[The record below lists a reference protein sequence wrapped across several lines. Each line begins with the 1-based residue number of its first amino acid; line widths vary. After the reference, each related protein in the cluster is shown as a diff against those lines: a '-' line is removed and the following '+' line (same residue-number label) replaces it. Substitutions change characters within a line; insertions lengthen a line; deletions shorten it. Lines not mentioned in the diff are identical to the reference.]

1 MINNSFHRWPAA
13 LLLLAAGIF
22 VCPQATLHAQERFGV
37 EIPISVEPL
46 PPISPEPFE
55 VVGPA
60 PLAEDLLEQSLSP
73 TATRFR
79 DNEMGPPG
87 EERSPFR
94 SRLSWIPTQHVQ
106 SQPED
111 WSQSGEQI
119 SLAAPFYI
127 APGGGNI
134 WLATGTV
141 DHLSINTGAI
151 LPDSQLPVPDNL
163 WKIEGGAMNFRDLD
177 NGWRTAA
184 ILNFGSVS
192 DQPFAAFRDMTV
204 TAIGSV
210 EIPYRERDAW
220 TYSLFYSPTS
230 QFPYPLPGLAYV
242 WRPSDRFHANI
253 GIPFSLQYRPTET
266 FSIVASYFPLTNA
279 NILARRRLSDNWSL
293 YGGYQV
299 VNETYWLADRHERNE
314 LFYLFDQR
322 LTLGLQRKLI
332 GGLSLDFT
340 TGYVFDREVFQGDGF
355 SDNRRD
361 EINIDPGV
369 FGAVQLIWA
378 L

>member
-1 MINNSFHRWPAA
+1 MI
-13 LLLLAAGIF
+13 LAAGI
-22 VCPQATLHAQERFGV
+22 VGCPQTALHSQEWFS
-37 EIPISVEPL
+37 EELPISVEPL
-46 PPISPEPFE
+46 PPVGPEPFE
-55 VVGPA
+55 EVVA
-60 PLAEDLLEQSLSP
+60 PLLTEDLLEQSPSP
-73 TATRFR
+73 TETRSP
-79 DNEMGPPG
+79 DNEMEPSG
-87 EERSPFR
+87 EERSPFK
-94 SRLSWIPTQHVQ
+94 SRLYWIPPQNVQ
-106 SQPED
+106 SQPD
-111 WSQSGEQI
+111 AWSQSGEQI
-119 SLAAPFYI
+119 NLAAPLYI
-127 APGGGNI
+127 ASGGDNI

-177 NGWRTAA
+177 NGWKTAA
-184 ILNFGSVS
+184 ILNVGSVS
-192 DQPFAAFRDMTV
+192 DRPFAAFRDMTV

-210 EIPYRERDAW
+210 EVPYSERDAW

-242 WRPSDRFHANI
+242 WRPSDQFHANI

-279 NILARRRLSDNWSL
+279 NILARRQLSENWIG

-299 VNETYWLADRHERNE
+299 VNETYWLADRPEKNE

-322 LTLGLQRKLI
+322 ITLGLERKLI

-340 TGYVFDREVFQGDGF
+340 TGYVFDREVFQADGF

-369 FGAVQLIWA
+369 FGSVQLIWA